1 MLLICQKIHIKNNG
15 WVSMLQFFRS
25 GFSKYFMTAL
35 FVVLISSFVLWGGAG
50 DVFRQAASQVAI
62 VGERNVTQND
72 FQNSFNYRMQRLTA
86 RNSEYT
92 KEMAI
97 RQGLG
102 ILVEN
107 TLVRTASLDE
117 AASRLGLRIT
127 DKGLVDYIK
136 NVPALSD
143 NFGNFNR
150 FAFQNMAREQ
160 GKTEKQFETLI
171 RKEMIRS
178 ELIKTLTDGIKVPT
192 AFQIAVFRLNNEKRS
207 ADVVQIIPANIKNIA
222 KITDKDL
229 KKYYDENSSRYM
241 SPEFRTFSYIH
252 IAADN
257 FLNDVTVTDE
267 QVNELYQSR
276 LSDYTTTEKR
286 SVKIMMF
293 DDEAKAGEA
302 AAELSS
308 GKDFDAVNLKLT
320 ETTADESLNNAQEQ
334 SETEEFFG
342 KESADFI
349 FSSKKGAVSKVINTE
364 FGYRIFKIVKI
375 ELGQITPLKDVR
387 ITLEIEVRKT
397 KAAEI
402 LYNKHA
408 EITESIAD
416 GNTVKEIAQAL
427 KLPIKKISG
436 TNIYG
441 LNKDQKPVQNLPAI
455 SEFLTTAFDVLTG
468 DDAEIYSSTDES
480 QYYMISM
487 EDVTDEAIKPLEDV
501 KEQVKLALEF
511 SIGDKKADE
520 ISKEILAKVTGG
532 KKLSEIIKEYP
543 DLKLE
548 TISETRIPKKKEID
562 RLIHKAM
569 FDNEV
574 GKATIARSAL
584 VGSYVIVETTASE
597 ASKAVPDAT
606 MSIQLSKM
614 LRDSYKNDI
623 LNIYQSHLNKELPVR
638 VNKAVTRE
646 LIKNILGTE
655 DDNEG

>member
-62 VGERNVTQND
+62 VGDRNVTQND

-97 RQGLG
+97 GQGLG
-102 ILVEN
+102 ALVEN

-136 NVPALSD
+136 DVPALRD

-178 ELIKTLTDGIKVPT
+178 ELIKTLTDSIKVPT
-192 AFQIAVFRLNNEKRS
+192 AFQNAIFRLNNEKRS

-222 KITDKDL
+222 EITDEDL

-252 IAADN
+252 IAADD

-276 LSDYTTTEKR
+276 LSDYTTAEKR

-293 DDEAKAGEA
+293 DDEAKASEA

-308 GKDFDAVNLKLT
+308 GNDFDAVNLKLT
-320 ETTADESLNNAQEQ
+320 ETTADESLNDAQER
-334 SETEEFFG
+334 SEIEEFFG

-349 FSSKKGAVSKVINTE
+349 FSSKKDAVSKVINTE
-364 FGYRIFKIVKI
+364 FGYRIFKIARI

-427 KLPIKKISG
+427 KLPIKKING

-487 EDVTDEAIKPLEDV
+487 EEVIDEAIKPLEDV
-501 KEQVKLALEF
+501 KEQVKLALKF

-520 ISKEILAKVTGG
+520 ISKEILAKITDG
-532 KKLSEIIKEYP
+532 KKLSEVIKEYP

-574 GKATIARSAL
+574 GKAAIARATG
-584 VGSYVIVETTASE
+584 GSYVIVETTASE

-646 LIKNILGTE
+646 LIKNILGAE